1 MEMYLKSNANRLNK
15 ELKTRVFGVGVPLE
29 SNKRISQDIRNTEP
43 GYFQLANYH
52 FVTCLRSVLYFLKN
66 LCN

>member
-1 MEMYLKSNANRLNK
+1 MYLKSNANRLSK
-15 ELKTRVFGVGVPLE
+15 ELKTCVLGVGVPSE
-29 SNKRISQDIRNTEP
+29 RNKRISQDVTNTEP

-52 FVTCLRSVLYFLKN
+52 FVTCLRSVLYLLKN